1 MSTAPATRGSVANR
15 PQAPSGASRATKR
28 RAARRRLVPQWFL
41 LPALVFYIVVV
52 LYPSAAGGFY
62 AFTDWRGGSDAGF
75 IGLDN
80 FRAMLDDQAAVA
92 SLRNT
97 LVIAVTLTVVQS
109 GLGLL
114 LALALNS
121 AIRARNLLRTLFFAP
136 MVMPPIIVGLLW
148 QYIYTPNGPLDTA
161 LGWFGLGDSV
171 QSWLGDSDIALWAII
186 ASVIWQHVGMSMVI
200 FLAGLQGIPHEL
212 YEAASLDGAG
222 PLRQFFS
229 VTWPLLGQAITIA
242 TALTMTSSLKL
253 FDQVFVMTGG
263 GPGVSTQT
271 LSLIM
276 YREAFVYGEYGYG
289 SAIALVLT
297 MIVAFIVFAQMSIT
311 RRGEVDA

>member
-1 MSTAPATRGSVANR
+1 
-15 PQAPSGASRATKR
+15 
-28 RAARRRLVPQWFL
+28 
-41 LPALVFYIVVV
+41 
-52 LYPSAAGGFY
+52 
-62 AFTDWRGGSDAGF
+62 
-75 IGLDN
+75 
-80 FRAMLDDQAAVA
+80 MLADQAAVA

-97 LVIAVTLTVVQS
+97 LLIAVVLTIVQS

-136 MVMPPIIVGLLW
+136 MMMPPVIVGLLW
-148 QYIYTPNGPLDTA
+148 QYIYTPGGPLDTA
-161 LGWFGLGDSV
+161 MGALGLGELV
-171 QSWLGDSDIALWAII
+171 QSWLGNSDVALWSII
-186 ASVIWQHVGMSMVI
+186 ASVVWHHVGMSMVI
-200 FLAGLQGIPHEL
+200 FLAGLQGIPYEL
-212 YEAASLDGAG
+212 YEAAALDGAG

-297 MIVAFIVFAQMSIT
+297 MIVAFIVFIQMSIT

>member
-1 MSTAPATRGSVANR
+1 MSIALAERGSAI
-15 PQAPSGASRATKR
+15 PQAPSPAAPGRRRRGA
-28 RAARRRLVPQWFL
+28 RLVPQWFL
-41 LPALVFYIVVV
+41 FPALALYAIVV
-52 LYPSAAGGFY
+52 LYPSVAGGWY
-62 AFTDWRGGSDAGF
+62 AFTDWKGGAEANW

-80 FRAMLDDQAAVA
+80 FRELMADQAAVA

-97 LVIAVTLTVVQS
+97 LTIALTLTVAQS

-136 MVMPPIIVGLLW
+136 MMMPPVIVGLLW
-148 QYIYTPNGPLDTA
+148 QYIYTPDGPLDTA
-161 LGWFGLGDSV
+161 MGALGMDGLI
-171 QSWLGDSDIALWAII
+171 QSWLGNSRLALWAII
-186 ASVIWQHVGMSMVI
+186 ASVIWHHVGMSMVI
-200 FLAGLQGIPHEL
+200 FLAGLQGIPDEL
-212 YEAASLDGAG
+212 YESAALDGAST
-222 PLRQFFS
+222 LQRFWF
-229 VTWPLLGQAITIA
+229 VTRPLLGQATTIA

-297 MIVAFIVFAQMSIT
+297 MIVAFIVFLQMSVT
-311 RRGEVDA
+311 RRGETEA

>member
-1 MSTAPATRGSVANR
+1 MTVLATRGPVGEH
-15 PQAPSGASRATKR
+15 PQAPSGAGRPPG
-28 RAARRRLVPQWFL
+28 RRRRGRVAPQWFL
-41 LPALVFYIVVV
+41 VPALLFYGVVV
-52 LYPSAAGGFY
+52 LYPSVAGSVY
-62 AFTDWRGGSDAGF
+62 AFTDWKGRSGASF
-75 IGLDN
+75 TGLEN
-80 FRAMLDDQAAVA
+80 FRDLLADQAAVA

-97 LVIAVTLTVVQS
+97 LLIAVSLTVVQS

-136 MVMPPIIVGLLW
+136 MMMPPVIVGLLW
-148 QYIYTPNGPLDTA
+148 QYIYTPGGPLDTTLSA
-161 LGWFGLGDSV
+161 LGLSGLV
-171 QSWLGDSDIALWAII
+171 QSWLGSSDIALWAII
-186 ASVIWQHVGMSMVI
+186 ASVVWHHVGMSMVI
-200 FLAGLQGIPHEL
+200 FLAGLQGIPYEL
-212 YEAASLDGAG
+212 YEASSLDGAG
-222 PLRQFFS
+222 PLRQFRS

-297 MIVAFIVFAQMSIT
+297 MIVAFIVFVQMSIT